1 MKIDIKGTLRKVK
14 SMWKTPLEGRCLNI
28 KEMGTFGLYALGIS
42 FISSSVYY
50 VATIS
55 FIPYFYHIDVIHA
68 YLIMISGIL
77 INLIIQP
84 FIGTLMEKTDTRFG
98 RYKPYIL
105 FSLPFL
111 SLWDPPSISITKL
124 NSEQ

>member
-1 MKIDIKGTLRKVK
+1 MKIDVKGMVNKLK
-14 SMWKTPLEGRCLNI
+14 SMWKTPPEGRCLTI

-84 FIGTLMEKTDTRFG
+84 FIGNLMEKTNTRFG
-98 RYKPYIL
+98 RYKPFVL
-105 FSLPFL
+105 FSL
-111 SLWDPPSISITKL
+111 
-124 NSEQ
+124 